1 MIVYILLGILAPI
14 FLNLMHL
21 VLGIFV
27 VTQRGSVMSLGFT
40 GMGFVTKSIGMI
52 FLTWLGVGYLGLD
65 MRIFVP
71 LLAFFWFF
79 THVLEAFV
87 IQHYIRENES
97 DLIRSVQR

>member
-1 MIVYILLGILAPI
+1 MIEYILLGILAPI

-27 VTQRGSVMSLGFT
+27 VTQRGSIMSLGFT
-40 GMGFVTKSIGMI
+40 GMGFITKSIGMI
-52 FLTWLGVGYLGLD
+52 FLTWLGIRYLGLD

-87 IQHYIRENES
+87 IQHYIKENES
-97 DLIRSVQR
+97 DFIRSIQR